1 MKRIVLDKPVT
12 VAQGPRLEDAG
23 WGPWQFPTIG
33 MADDGTVF
41 ASIHPGE
48 DDEAAY
54 ETVPLWYKSY
64 DKGKTWEETT
74 AQDAVRCMVKLP
86 SGDRMQPKMKS
97 PVKVPEEIFENME
110 KVYTVPGY
118 ADIYEFDG
126 LPEGVVDRAWE
137 FKRLSK
143 DGKLYDFKGEIRN
156 WPHMS
161 LTKTANGVL
170 PPFPFGRLRVAPD
183 GALWAMHYC
192 HPITPDTGEPLEFN
206 TQFYFRSADEG
217 KTWDMASWIDQRK
230 APDMLGSCESDIT
243 WTADG
248 TAVTVIRSS
257 GTYVAVSKDGGFTWD
272 RPWQLDEIGVDPAI
286 RTLGCGAIIAS
297 YGRPGFF
304 VRGCFD
310 GKGEVWDEPVEIIGN
325 YDHSGEMNEPTWG
338 PGPGRSW
345 GTCSYSD
352 ILPISDTEAL
362 VVYTDFFVPDKEGV
376 KRKSLMVVKVAVE
389 GE

>member
-1 MKRIVLDKPVT
+1 MKLVPGKPVV
-12 VAQGPRLEDAG
+12 VAQGPRLEDAD
-23 WGPWQFPTIG
+23 WGPWQFPNIG

-41 ASIHPGE
+41 ASVHPGE
-48 DDEAAY
+48 DSECAY
-54 ETVPLWYKSY
+54 EAEPLWYKSA
-64 DKGKTWEETT
+64 DLGKTWVKT
-74 AQDAVRCMVKLP
+74 DAADALRCMVKIP
-86 SGDRMQPKMKS
+86 NGERIQPMPRS
-97 PVKVPEEIFENME
+97 PIKVPDQVFDGVE
-110 KVYTVPGY
+110 KVYSVDGY
-118 ADIYEFDG
+118 ADIYEFSD
-126 LPEGVVDRAWE
+126 LPEGVIDREWQ
-137 FKRLSK
+137 
-143 DGKLYDFKGEIRN
+143 FKGIKEDGTEFRFNGKIEN

-161 LTKTANGVL
+161 ITKTANGVL

-183 GALWAMHYC
+183 GALWVMHYC
-192 HPITPDTGEPLEFN
+192 HPITPDTGEPAEFN
-206 TQFYFRSADEG
+206 TQFYFRSTDNG
-217 KTWDMASWIDQRK
+217 RTWNLASWIDQRK

-248 TAVTVIRSS
+248 TAVTVIRSR

-310 GKGEVWDEPVEIIGN
+310 GEGKVWDEPLAIIGN

-362 VVYTDFFVPDKEGV
+362 VVYTDFFVPDAEGV
-376 KRKSLMVVKVAVE
+376 KRKSLMVVKVSVE
-389 GE
+389 